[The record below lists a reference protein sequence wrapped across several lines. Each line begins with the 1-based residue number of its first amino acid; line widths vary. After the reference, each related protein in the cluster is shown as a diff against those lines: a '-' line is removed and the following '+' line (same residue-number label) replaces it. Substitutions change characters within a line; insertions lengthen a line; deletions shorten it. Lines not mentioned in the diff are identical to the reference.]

1 MKHLKLY
8 EDWSR
13 LNESSDDAPDL
24 ARFNGAFRKAIMR
37 LKSGDIEGFADIYL
51 NSVDPYLH
59 GAWAAENKSILEAYE
74 APIEEARQMLT
85 PEQRIETIRAI
96 KPELM
101 VQLEKQPELMREFGF
116 YD

>member
-1 MKHLKLY
+1 MKHLKGY

-13 LNESSDDAPDL
+13 LDESHDDTPDL

-59 GAWAAENKSILEAYE
+59 GSWAAENKDILSAYE
-74 APIEEARQMLT
+74 ASIEEARQMLT

-101 VQLEKQPELMREFGF
+101 AQLEKQPDLMREFGF